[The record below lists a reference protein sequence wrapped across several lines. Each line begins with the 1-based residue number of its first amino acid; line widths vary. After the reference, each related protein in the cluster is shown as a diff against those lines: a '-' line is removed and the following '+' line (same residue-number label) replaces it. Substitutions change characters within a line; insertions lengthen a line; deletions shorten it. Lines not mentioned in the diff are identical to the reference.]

1 MMLRERSMHIKHLKQ
16 DNVKITDIA
25 QRFGISRQTVYNHLN
40 RTDPY
45 PKPREKRPSK
55 LDGHK
60 DYIRDR
66 IREFDIPATS
76 LLREIQS
83 MGYGGG
89 LTILRS
95 FVRPLKAELIQRV
108 TERFETRPGRQAQID
123 WGECG
128 TIMVGGERKKLYLFV
143 LVLGYSR
150 MTYAKFTTSTKLPT
164 LMGCLKEA
172 FWVLGIP
179 AELLVDNMKQA
190 VDQHDT
196 VTGTVRWN
204 AKFLAF
210 CDHYGTLPAACPPY
224 WPRVKGKVER
234 GVGYIKQSFL
244 TGRYFTDLGDL
255 NHQLDRWIDSVA
267 NVRVHGTTKERP
279 IDRYREELPHMGA
292 LTAVPNFDSRPVEI
306 RRVPSDC
313 HISYGGVRYSVDPV
327 AVGRTVMIRT
337 DGENVGDVFS
347 VYHDG
352 NLVGR
357 HFRAPKG
364 SRPVTIAEHTEAI
377 REITRGNGLKRTA
390 KRRKNFVQ
398 QLEPT
403 GFVLPGRITEP
414 VPVVQKRSLSIY
426 EHLAAQS

>member
-1 MMLRERSMHIKHLKQ
+1 MMLRERSMHIKFLKQ
-16 DNVKITDIA
+16 EGVTVTEIA
-25 QRFGISRQTVYNHLN
+25 QRFGISRQTIYNHLN

-55 LDGHK
+55 LDGYK
-60 DYIRDR
+60 DYIRAR
-66 IREFDIPATS
+66 VSEFDIPATS
-76 LLREIQS
+76 LLRELRS
-83 MGYGGG
+83 KGYDGG

-95 FVRPLKAELIQRV
+95 FVRPLKADLIQRV

-128 TIMVGGERKKLYLFV
+128 TIMVCGERKKLYLFV

-150 MTYAKFTTSTKLPT
+150 MTFAKFTTSTKLPV
-164 LMGCLKEA
+164 LLSCLKEA
-172 FWVLGIP
+172 FSVLGIP

-210 CDHYGTLPAACPPY
+210 CDHFGTLPAACPPY

-244 TGRYFTDLGDL
+244 TGRYFTDLTDL
-255 NHQLDRWIDSVA
+255 NHQLDQWIDTEA
-267 NVRVHGTTKERP
+267 NVRIHGTTKARP
-279 IDRYREELPHMGA
+279 IDRYREELPHLGTS
-292 LTAVPNFDSRPVEI
+292 TAVPSWDTRPVEI

-313 HISYGGVRYSVDPV
+313 HISYEGVLYSVDPA
-327 AVGRTVMIRT
+327 AVGTTVVVRA
-337 DGENVGDVFS
+337 DGENVGDTFS

-352 NLVGR
+352 KLVAV
-357 HFRAPKG
+357 HLRARKG
-364 SRPVTIAEHTEAI
+364 SRPVTLPEHTAAI
-377 REITRGNGLKRTA
+377 RKITRGEGLQRTG
-390 KRRKNFVQ
+390 RRKKRYIQ
-398 QLEPT
+398 QPE
-403 GFVLPGRITEP
+403 
-414 VPVVQKRSLSIY
+414 PVVQHYPLSIY
-426 EHLAAQS
+426 EHLAEQA

>member
-1 MMLRERSMHIKHLKQ
+1 MMLRERSMHIKFLKQ
-16 DNVKITDIA
+16 EGVTVTEIA
-25 QRFGISRQTVYNHLN
+25 QRFGISRQTIYNHLN

-55 LDGHK
+55 LDGYK
-60 DYIRDR
+60 DYIRAR
-66 IREFDIPATS
+66 VSEFDIPATS
-76 LLREIQS
+76 LLRELRS
-83 MGYGGG
+83 KGYDGG

-95 FVRPLKAELIQRV
+95 FVRPLKADLIQRV

-128 TIMVGGERKKLYLFV
+128 TIMVCGERKKLYLFV

-150 MTYAKFTTSTKLPT
+150 MTFAKFTTSTKLPV
-164 LMGCLKEA
+164 LLSCLKEA
-172 FWVLGIP
+172 FSVLGIP

-210 CDHYGTLPAACPPY
+210 CDHFGTLPAACPPY

-244 TGRYFTDLGDL
+244 TGRYFTDLTDL
-255 NHQLDRWIDSVA
+255 NHQLDQWIDTEA
-267 NVRVHGTTKERP
+267 NVRIHGTTKARP
-279 IDRYREELPHMGA
+279 IDRYREELPHLGTS
-292 LTAVPNFDSRPVEI
+292 TAVPSWDTRPGEI

-313 HISYGGVRYSVDPV
+313 HISYEGVLYSVDPA
-327 AVGRTVMIRT
+327 AVGTTVVVRA
-337 DGENVGDVFS
+337 DGENVGDTFS

-352 NLVGR
+352 KLVAV
-357 HFRAPKG
+357 HLRARKG
-364 SRPVTIAEHTEAI
+364 SRPVTLPEHTAAI
-377 REITRGNGLKRTA
+377 RKITRGEGLQRTG
-390 KRRKNFVQ
+390 RRKKRYIQ
-398 QLEPT
+398 QPE
-403 GFVLPGRITEP
+403 
-414 VPVVQKRSLSIY
+414 PVVQHYPLSIY
-426 EHLAAQS
+426 EHLAEQA

>member
-16 DNVKITDIA
+16 DGVKITDIA

-40 RTDPY
+40 RTEPY
-45 PKPREKRPSK
+45 PKPRQQRSSK
-55 LDGHK
+55 LDPHK

-66 IREFDIPATS
+66 VSEFDIPATS
-76 LLREIQS
+76 LLRELRS
-83 MGYGGG
+83 RGYDGG

-128 TIMVGGERKKLYLFV
+128 TITVGGERKKLYLFV

-150 MTYAKFTTSTKLPT
+150 MTYARFTTSMKLPV
-164 LMGCLKEA
+164 LQSCLKEA
-172 FWVLGIP
+172 FSVLGIP
-179 AELLVDNMKQA
+179 SELLVDNMKQA

-210 CDHYGTLPAACPPY
+210 CDHYGTLPSACPPY

-244 TGRYFTDLGDL
+244 IGRCFTDLKDL
-255 NHQLDRWIDSVA
+255 NHQLDQWIDTVA
-267 NVRVHGTTKERP
+267 NVRDHGTTGERP
-279 IDRYREELPHMGA
+279 IDRYRQELPHMGTA
-292 LTAVPNFDSRPVEI
+292 TAVPNFDTRPVEI
-306 RRVPSDC
+306 RKVPSDC
-313 HISYGGVRYSVDPV
+313 HISYRGVLYSVDPV
-327 AVGRTVMIRT
+327 AVGRAVMVRAS
-337 DGENVGDVFS
+337 GENVGDAFS

-352 NLVGR
+352 TLVAVHR
-357 HFRAPKG
+357 RAPKG
-364 SRPVTIAEHTEAI
+364 SRPMTLSEHTAAI
-377 REITRGNGLKRTA
+377 QKITRGEGLRRTG
-390 KRRKNFVQ
+390 RRKKRFIQV
-398 QLEPT
+398 PA
-403 GFVLPGRITEP
+403 
-414 VPVVQKRSLSIY
+414 PVVQHYPLSIY
-426 EHLAAQS
+426 EQAAQA